1 MNVAFALPVDS
12 CFGRKLMTM
21 GMEEENASLYC
32 ILESSVIH
40 N

>member
-12 CFGRKLMTM
+12 YFGRKVMTM
-21 GMEEENASLYC
+21 GMEEENTSLNC
-32 ILESSVIH
+32 ILESFVIH